1 MTDSSQRTVKLRSSI
16 DLKGR
21 ETQKSSGVQEINLT
35 FSSMSKEKPPTAD
48 DYGVTDS
55 VKASKLNHALN
66 QFAGFNEVF
75 FKWLEADAK
84 NAILFAN
91 EPVRALKA
99 AIPDFDGTVL
109 TDLTDVFK

>member
-16 DLKGR
+16 ELENRGK
-21 ETQKSSGVQEINLT
+21 QKSSGVQEINLT
-35 FSSMSKEKPPTAD
+35 FIPMSKEKPPTAG

-66 QFAGFNEVF
+66 QLAGFNEVF
-75 FKWLEADAK
+75 FQWLEADSK

-91 EPVRALKA
+91 EPVKALKA
-99 AIPDFDGTVL
+99 AIPDFDETVL
-109 TDLTDVFK
+109 TDLNDVFK